1 MTINDLLKTAKA
13 ATAGPWGM
21 RVTGGTSYQTSQGP
35 EHEDEDRIH
44 KSFKDAKHIAQ
55 FSPATIIPILE
66 ELLACRNY
74 IAQQMSKAHI
84 DKDAQVMGAYL
95 YARRKTDEVLN
106 TGRIEAEQ

>member
-1 MTINDLLKTAKA
+1 MKKIEELLKTAKA

-21 RVTGGTSYQTSQGP
+21 RVTGGTGYQTSQGP

-66 ELLACRNY
+66 ELAAARAFIDSNY
-74 IAQQMSKAHI
+74 SHAKQTPNRKI
-84 DKDAQVMGAYL
+84 YRE
-95 YARRKTDEVLN
+95 ARAKTDEA
-106 TGRIEAEQ
+106 TK